1 LRWGDKGKWTERRGG
16 EEKKGKKGDGER
28 DGLGLPPPLA
38 EIPSRA
44 DDKEKKR
51 RRGRKKKGMGWTC
64 RRPLTE
70 IPSRADDK
78 DYLQHTVVVFLILY
92 IGAVVSDMTKFRE
105 RL

>member
-1 LRWGDKGKWTERRGG
+1 
-16 EEKKGKKGDGER
+16 
-28 DGLGLPPPLA
+28 
-38 EIPSRA
+38 
-44 DDKEKKR
+44 
-51 RRGRKKKGMGWTC
+51 MGWTC